1 MASYGRNFDFRVPPN
16 HGQRGGRFIL
26 PKDGGDVAIGA
37 PVRWTG
43 SDTDVSGRMPV
54 ELATGASVPTKG
66 QCGVCVY
73 ESDTALA
80 GFDPL
85 LYSASDMDTAPAG
98 RAVQVVSGDM
108 VKVWFRNTG
117 DREFLQTRTY
127 KGKVM
132 VAGTPAVGDFLTPG
146 QGTDDD
152 GYWAVTANRAEA
164 WLVVESVDSDRGEID
179 ARFMF

>member
-26 PKDGGDVAIGA
+26 PKGGDPVALGA

-43 SDTDVSGRMPV
+43 DETDVSGRMPV
-54 ELATGASVPTKG
+54 ELATGASIPVKG
-66 QCGVCVY
+66 QCGVLVY

-80 GFDPL
+80 GFDPM
-85 LYSASDMDTAPAG
+85 LYNYSDVDTAPPG

-117 DREFLQTRTY
+117 NREFLGAREY
-127 KGKVM
+127 KGRVM
-132 VAGTPAVGDFLTPG
+132 VAGTPAVGNFLTPG
-146 QGTDDD
+146 AGTDAA
-152 GYWAVTANRAEA
+152 GYWAVSADRNQA
-164 WLVVESVDSDRGEID
+164 WLVVESVDADRGEID